1 MSLAP
6 CPSCARHVKTS
17 EKSCPFCKSALPES
31 LADSAIPGATH
42 RLGRAAAFAFTA
54 SLTVAGCSAG
64 IAPVGGDGGSGDEG
78 GAGDSGS
85 NDSSTVF
92 DSAPKKDGS
101 TPQDDGGVQPPY
113 GAPAYG
119 APAVDSGK

>member
-17 EKSCPFCKSALPES
+17 EKSCPFCKGALPE
-31 LADSAIPGATH
+31 LTPIPGATH

-64 IAPVGGDGGSGDEG
+64 IAPVGGDGGSDEG
-78 GAGDSGS
+78 GAGDGGS
-85 NDSSTVF
+85 NDASTVF
-92 DSAPKKDGS
+92 DSAPRKDGS
-101 TPQDDGGVQPPY
+101 TPQDDGGNQPPY